1 MLFMKKK
8 AFWLPILSSFLVMVL
23 LYTIGNIFEISY
35 LSWTF
40 YKENPSEGVVFEAG
54 GSLIPVLIGL
64 IIGFVLE
71 GILKNKQKDDI
82 DLSR

>member
-1 MLFMKKK
+1 MKKK
-8 AFWLPILSSFLVMVL
+8 AFFLPILSSFLVMVL
-23 LYTIGNIFEISY
+23 LYTIGNIFKISY

>member
-1 MLFMKKK
+1 MKKK

-40 YKENPSEGVVFEAG
+40 YKENPAEGVVFEAG

>member
-1 MLFMKKK
+1 MKKK

-40 YKENPSEGVVFEAG
+40 YKENPSDGVVFEAG

>member
-1 MLFMKKK
+1 MKKK